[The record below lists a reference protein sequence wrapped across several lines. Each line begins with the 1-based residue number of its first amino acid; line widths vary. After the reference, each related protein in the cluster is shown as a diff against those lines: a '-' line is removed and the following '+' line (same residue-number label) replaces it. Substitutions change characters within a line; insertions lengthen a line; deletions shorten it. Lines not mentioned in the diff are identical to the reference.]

1 MRASGQL
8 DVPYDAPRSKDME
21 VARPSE
27 AVTRVQPLDLSRF
40 IGEHLPATRF
50 RLRIDAEVCRAKRPG
65 ALLDRPPAVADFFY
79 ARLKE
84 EPQEVMVAAYLDSH
98 HRLIGWQEVFRGTMD
113 RIKVE
118 PRPILQAALLVN
130 ARCFLLCHSHPSGD
144 TSPSDEDMAFTE
156 RMREASMILGVR
168 LSDHVIVGYGG
179 SWTSLKRRGPW
190 PS

>member
-50 RLRIDAEVCRAKRPG
+50 RLRIDAEACRAKRPG

-79 ARLKE
+79 ARLME
-84 EPQEVMVAAYLDSH
+84 APQEVMVAAYLDSH
-98 HRLIGWQEVFRGTMD
+98 QRPISWKEVFQGSSS
-113 RIKVE
+113 
-118 PRPILQAALLVN
+118 RPAQPA
-130 ARCFLLCHSHPSGD
+130 
-144 TSPSDEDMAFTE
+144 
-156 RMREASMILGVR
+156 
-168 LSDHVIVGYGG
+168 
-179 SWTSLKRRGPW
+179 
-190 PS
+190 